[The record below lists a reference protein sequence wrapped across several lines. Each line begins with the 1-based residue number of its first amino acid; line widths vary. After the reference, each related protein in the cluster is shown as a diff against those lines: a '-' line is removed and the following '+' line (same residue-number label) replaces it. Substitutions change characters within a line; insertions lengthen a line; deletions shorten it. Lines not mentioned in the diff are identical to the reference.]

1 MRDEETDFPGIEE
14 YTQQVGS
21 FACRLPSGID
31 ANIIWPGFLCELKDK
46 TDNYNYNSWDD
57 TVPDYPSDE
66 EDTISNNY
74 IPLDV
79 VSTTISAGTLGYGT
93 HALVPELDP
102 GISLHLMLTSF

>member
-1 MRDEETDFPGIEE
+1 MKKPTFQVSKNIPNRWALSLVAYRLALTLILYDQDFH
-14 YTQQVGS
+14 
-21 FACRLPSGID
+21 
-31 ANIIWPGFLCELKDK
+31 ANMKDK

-74 IPLDV
+74 IPLDI